1 MGFKETKR
9 KGRGLKTPLF
19 FLMRD
24 KVIKTLNK
32 KIKNI
37 RLSTLLYNLLEE
49 QIENEKTTKR
59 KYVSRE
65 LKDEKEEEFDNLR
78 DLVYSKIE
86 GRNIK
91 FLVKID
97 KLIKFYNECEKL

>member
-1 MGFKETKR
+1 
-9 KGRGLKTPLF
+9 
-19 FLMRD
+19 MRD
-24 KVIKTLNK
+24 KVIETLNK

-65 LKDEKEEEFDNLR
+65 LKDEKEEEFDKLR
-78 DLVYSKIE
+78 DLVHSKIE

>member
-1 MGFKETKR
+1 MIE
-9 KGRGLKTPLF
+9 
-19 FLMRD
+19 
-24 KVIKTLNK
+24 TLNK

-65 LKDEKEEEFDNLR
+65 LKDEKEEADE
-78 DLVYSKIE
+78 
-86 GRNIK
+86 
-91 FLVKID
+91 
-97 KLIKFYNECEKL
+97 

>member
-1 MGFKETKR
+1 
-9 KGRGLKTPLF
+9 
-19 FLMRD
+19 MRD

-65 LKDEKEEEFDNLR
+65 LKDEKEEEFDKLR
-78 DLVYSKIE
+78 YLVHSKIE